1 MRVVQKLLRAGADP
15 GQRDTLNRTPREIAV
30 MRGFVDIAAELA
42 PTPASGSDVSMAR
55 FLRDR

>member
-1 MRVVQKLLRAGADP
+1 
-15 GQRDTLNRTPREIAV
+15 

-42 PTPASGSDVSMAR
+42 PVPAPGSDVSMAR